1 MNPEDALRRLR
12 SAERWLPMEPDFL
25 PAQSTESG
33 SRDNRRRA
41 HESRVRAVIITVVVL
56 ALLVVGTIALGQVT
70 RTSAP
75 ALSVPPTATPTP
87 SPSPGAGT
95 VGALPAVAGT
105 VLATWTSRDSLPA
118 TRTLDAHGKAVAIT
132 VACTGG
138 GSVRYTLVHHSDSA
152 IGCDGTASTGPELQ
166 AKNGRLMAEGKVTI
180 KVSTT
185 GYPRFALR
193 VTAVPVRAV
202 PAVPDHPSVTATGP
216 GVPRS
221 LRTCSTRD
229 LEPTAE
235 FTRWPHFEGGIVKIT
250 SAATNDCAI
259 RTWPQ
264 IAYLDASGN
273 QIGGLGGQNGDPAT
287 PAKPVRLAAHGTAYV
302 EIELFRLDRLTDC
315 GAERVQ
321 NVVLTI
327 GRARTRIPVPDVP
340 PVGKCADPNVSAD
353 GVGAVTGYRPTGP

>member
-1 MNPEDALRRLR
+1 MNPEDALRQLR
-12 SAERWLPMEPDFL
+12 SAERWLPLEPDFL
-25 PAQSTESG
+25 PAQSSPSG
-33 SRDNRRRA
+33 ARDDRRRA
-41 HESRVRAVIITVVVL
+41 HSSRIRVAVITVVVL

-70 RTSAP
+70 RTPAP
-75 ALSVPPTATPTP
+75 AVSVPPTATPTP
-87 SPSPGAGT
+87 TPSPSAGT

-105 VLATWTSRDSLPA
+105 VLATWTSSDALPA
-118 TRTLDAHGKAVAIT
+118 VRTLDAKGKAVAVT

-138 GSVRYTLVHHSDSA
+138 GSVHYTLVHRSDST
-152 IGCDGTASTGPELQ
+152 IGCDGRSSSGPELQ
-166 AKNGRLMAEGKVTI
+166 SRNGRLIAEGEVTV

-185 GYPRFALR
+185 GHPRFALR

-250 SAATNDCAI
+250 SAATDDCAI

-264 IAYLDASGN
+264 IAYLDASGD
-273 QIGGLGGQNGDPAT
+273 QIGGLGGQNGDPAI

-327 GRARTRIPVPDVP
+327 GRARTRIAVPDVP
-340 PVGKCADPNVSAD
+340 QVGKCADPNVSAD